1 MCVSTGAAVPPDGHP
16 DAGSTQ
22 GLHARVLDG
31 LGTAIA
37 GGRTPVGALLYID
50 DLAAEYGVSRSVIR
64 ECLRVL
70 ASMGLVESRRRVGTR
85 ICPREE
91 WNVFD
96 PQVIRWRLASD
107 DRVGQLRSLTELR
120 AAVEPEAA
128 ALAALRGRLDE
139 GSGLVA
145 LAAQMWSA
153 GMEGDL
159 DTFLRLDVEFH
170 RRVLAGSGNE
180 MFLKLSSLVGEVLSG
195 RHQYGL
201 MPHHPDELALSL
213 HADVAQAIQR
223 REESLAR
230 EAMRRITVQAL
241 EEMASIWD
249 ETTGSL
255 HPTN

>member
-1 MCVSTGAAVPPDGHP
+1 VSTGAEAPSGDEHDARAV
-16 DAGSTQ
+16 Q

-50 DLAAEYGVSRSVIR
+50 DLAVEYGVSRPVIR

-85 ICPREE
+85 ICPRED

-128 ALAALRGRLDE
+128 RLAALRGSLDE

-170 RRVLAGSGNE
+170 RRVLACSGNE

-201 MPHHPDELALSL
+201 MPHHPDTLALSL

-223 REESLAR
+223 RDESLAR

-241 EEMASIWD
+241 DEMASIWA
-249 ETTGSL
+249 ETAGS
-255 HPTN
+255 PDPAG

>member
-1 MCVSTGAAVPPDGHP
+1 
-16 DAGSTQ
+16 
-22 GLHARVLDG
+22 
-31 LGTAIA
+31 
-37 GGRTPVGALLYID
+37 
-50 DLAAEYGVSRSVIR
+50 
-64 ECLRVL
+64 
-70 ASMGLVESRRRVGTR
+70 
-85 ICPREE
+85 
-91 WNVFD
+91 
-96 PQVIRWRLASD
+96 VIRWRLASD

-159 DTFLRLDVEFH
+159 DTFLHLDVEFH
-170 RRVLAGSGNE
+170 RRVLASSGNE

-223 REESLAR
+223 REEALAR

-241 EEMASIWD
+241 EEMASIWAV
-249 ETTGSL
+249 TTGSV

>member
-1 MCVSTGAAVPPDGHP
+1 MSKDAVAPAGIEP
-16 DAGSTQ
+16 DAATGH

-37 GGRTPVGALLYID
+37 GGHTRIGTLLYID

-85 ICPREE
+85 ICPRDE

-128 ALAALRGRLDE
+128 RLAAVRGGLAE
-139 GSGLVA
+139 GSALVG
-145 LAAQMWSA
+145 LAAQLWTA

-159 DTFLRLDVEFH
+159 ETFLELDVEFH
-170 RRVLAGSGNE
+170 RLVLVGSGNE
-180 MFLKLSSLVGEVLSG
+180 MFLKLNHLVGEVLSG

-201 MPHHPDELALSL
+201 MPRHPDQEALLL
-213 HADVAQAIQR
+213 HAEVAQAIQR
-223 REESLAR
+223 REESRAC

-241 EEMASIWD
+241 DEMASIWA
-249 ETTGSL
+249 ETTGS
-255 HPTN
+255 PGAPR